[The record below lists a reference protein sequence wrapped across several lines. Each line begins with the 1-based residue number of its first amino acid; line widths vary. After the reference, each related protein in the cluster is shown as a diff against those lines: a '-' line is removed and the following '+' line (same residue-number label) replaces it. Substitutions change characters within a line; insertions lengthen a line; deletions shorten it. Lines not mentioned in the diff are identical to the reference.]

1 MKCLACGH
9 DFSESACGFHLR
21 NGFVCMRHEREQ
33 ISTLEIEH
41 GGVKEIHTDILEAM
55 QSLENLMRDAEQ
67 GESYTIT
74 RGNML
79 VLEFFDL
86 EEFQGF

>member
-1 MKCLACGH
+1 MKCLVCGH
-9 DFSESACGFHLR
+9 DFSESACGFFLR
-21 NGFVCMRHEREQ
+21 NGYVCMRHEKEV
-33 ISTLEIEH
+33 ISTFSIEH
-41 GGVKEIHTDILEAM
+41 DGVKEIHSNILEAM
-55 QSLENLMRDAEQ
+55 QSLENLMHDAEQ

-74 RGNML
+74 RGSMS

>member
-1 MKCLACGH
+1 MKCLVCGQ
-9 DFSESACGFHLR
+9 DFSESACGFHVR

-33 ISTLEIEH
+33 ISTFEIEH
-41 GGVKEIHTDILEAM
+41 GGAKEIHSNILEVM
-55 QSLENLMRDAEQ
+55 QSLEILMREAEN

-74 RGNML
+74 RGSMP